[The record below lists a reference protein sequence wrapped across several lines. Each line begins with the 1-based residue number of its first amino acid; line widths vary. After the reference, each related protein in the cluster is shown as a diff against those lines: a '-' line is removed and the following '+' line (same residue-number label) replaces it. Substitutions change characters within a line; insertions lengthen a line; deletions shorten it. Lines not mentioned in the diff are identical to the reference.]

1 MAMHDFIHI
10 VSIDAVLAYVGPGA
24 GLTMLGALAAVASVL
39 AFAVLGPLVYGV
51 QVLKAFIRQRNEK
64 LRHGT
69 GRN

>member
-1 MAMHDFIHI
+1 MAMHEFIQ
-10 VSIDAVLAYVGPGA
+10 VMSIDPVLAYVGPGA

-51 QVLKAFIRQRNEK
+51 HVLKAFVRQRNEK

-69 GRN
+69 GKN